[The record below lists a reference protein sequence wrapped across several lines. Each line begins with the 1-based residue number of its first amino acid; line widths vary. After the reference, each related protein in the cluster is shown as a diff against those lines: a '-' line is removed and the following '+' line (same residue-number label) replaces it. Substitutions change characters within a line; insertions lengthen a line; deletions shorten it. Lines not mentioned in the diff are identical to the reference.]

1 MDTQQPRLD
10 PAQHHG
16 THREHGVG
24 RRLLERWPSL
34 VGLLALL
41 LNVTNGPDAHVT
53 AMIIVIASACY
64 LATSAIGSRRSGWVV
79 VAGAIVAV
87 ALARVTGL
95 DPTVTLLVLGV
106 AFAVLGLLRGAD
118 VDRRELG
125 TQALGFLGF
134 SAVALT
140 AMMVGPVPALYLA
153 ALAAVGHAAWDVVHL
168 VRDRVVPRSLAEACF
183 VLDLGLGVAMLCLAA
198 LVAV

>member
-10 PAQHHG
+10 PAQHHDA
-16 THREHGVG
+16 HRDHGPG
-24 RRLLERWPSL
+24 RHLLERWPSL

-41 LNVTNGPDAHVT
+41 LNVTNGADAHVT

-64 LATSAIGSRRSGWVV
+64 LAASAIGSRRSGWIVV
-79 VAGAIVAV
+79 GGAIVAV
-87 ALARVTGL
+87 VLAGVTGL
-95 DPTVTLLVLGV
+95 DPTVTVLVLGA
-106 AFAVLGLLRGAD
+106 AFAVLGLLRGAG

-125 TQALGFLGF
+125 IQALGFLGF

-153 ALAAVGHAAWDVVHL
+153 TLAAVGHAAWDVVHF

-198 LVAV
+198 VAPA

>member
-10 PAQHHG
+10 PAQHAG
-16 THREHGVG
+16 THRDHGAG
-24 RRLLERWPSL
+24 RHLLERWPSV

-41 LNVTNGPDAHVT
+41 LNVTNGADAHVT

-64 LATSAIGSRRSGWVV
+64 LATSAIGPRRSGWIVV
-79 VAGAIVAV
+79 GGAVV
-87 ALARVTGL
+87 TVMLARVTGL
-95 DPTVTLLVLGV
+95 DPTVAVLVLGA

-125 TQALGFLGF
+125 IQVLGFLGF
-134 SAVALT
+134 SALALT

-153 ALAAVGHAAWDVVHL
+153 ALAAVGHAAWDLVHV

-183 VLDLGLGVAMLCLAA
+183 VLDLGLGAAMLWLAA
-198 LVAV
+198 VAPA

>member
-1 MDTQQPRLD
+1 MDTPPRLD
-10 PAQHHG
+10 STPRDAP
-16 THREHGVG
+16 HREHGVA
-24 RRLLERWPSL
+24 RHLLERWPSV

-41 LNVTNGPDAHVT
+41 LNVTGGADAHVT
-53 AMIIVIASACY
+53 AMIIIIASACY
-64 LATSAIGSRRSGWVV
+64 LATSAIGPRRSAWVV
-79 VAGAIVAV
+79 VGGAAVAV

-95 DPTVTLLVLGV
+95 DATVTVLVLGV

-125 TQALGFLGF
+125 IQTLGFLGF

-153 ALAAVGHAAWDVVHL
+153 ALAAVGHAAWDVVHFL
-168 VRDRVVPRSLAEACF
+168 RDRVVPRSLAEACF
-183 VLDLGLGVAMLCLAA
+183 VLDLGLGLSMLFLAA
-198 LVAV
+198 VTPM

>member
-10 PAQHHG
+10 PAQHDG
-16 THREHGVG
+16 THRDHGAG
-24 RRLLERWPSL
+24 RHLLERWPSV

-41 LNVTNGPDAHVT
+41 LNVTNGADAHVT

-64 LATSAIGSRRSGWVV
+64 LATSAIGPRRSGWIVVGGAV
-79 VAGAIVAV
+79 VAVT
-87 ALARVTGL
+87 LARVTGL
-95 DPTVTLLVLGV
+95 DPTVAVLVLGA
-106 AFAVLGLLRGAD
+106 AFAVLGLLRGSD

-125 TQALGFLGF
+125 IQALGFLGF

-153 ALAAVGHAAWDVVHL
+153 ALAAVGHAAWDVVHF

-198 LVAV
+198 VAPV

>member
-1 MDTQQPRLD
+1 MDTPPRLD
-10 PAQHHG
+10 RPPRDAP
-16 THREHGVG
+16 HREHGVA
-24 RRLLERWPSL
+24 RQLLERWPSV

-41 LNVTNGPDAHVT
+41 LNVTGGADAHVT
-53 AMIIVIASACY
+53 AMIIIIASACY
-64 LATSAIGSRRSGWVV
+64 LATSAIGPRRSGWIVV
-79 VAGAIVAV
+79 GGAAVAV

-95 DPTVTLLVLGV
+95 DATVTVLVLGV

-125 TQALGFLGF
+125 IQTLGFLGF

-153 ALAAVGHAAWDVVHL
+153 ALAAVGHAAWDVVHFL
-168 VRDRVVPRSLAEACF
+168 RDRAVPRSLAEACF
-183 VLDLGLGVAMLCLAA
+183 VLDLGLGLSMLFLAA
-198 LVAV
+198 VTPM